1 MRPRRVITPI
11 GTLTDFIHVRL
22 HLRLTLNR
30 CSYTDNRT
38 ARMAATLVNEKNMG
52 SQVRLDQAL
61 ADAMVREVTDELIPG
76 VWAVMKHG
84 L

>member
-1 MRPRRVITPI
+1 
-11 GTLTDFIHVRL
+11 
-22 HLRLTLNR
+22 
-30 CSYTDNRT
+30 
-38 ARMAATLVNEKNMG
+38 MAATLVNEKNMG

-61 ADAMVREVTDELIPG
+61 ADAMVREVTDELIPA